1 MGSPEDNKDED
12 DEAKLLYEFLA
23 AKHGFQPKDSTP
35 DDADDKTTTT
45 TTTKTKTFEEWR
57 EERNQKKS
65 KKQMQEEQVRHRAM
79 TDYVRRTV
87 GQKKRDASTGPL
99 ARPFTCS
106 LILSHRSLIHL
117 LCSAR
122 APRCAHLLALLILE
136 LVGKRMIRCLKT
148 TWFCPTLRRILRLI
162 VRSR

>member
-65 KKQMQEEQVRHRAM
+65 KKQMQEEQVRYRAGSM
-79 TDYVRRTV
+79 GDYVRRTV
-87 GQKKRDASTGPL
+87 VQNRQESRCKYWAFCSSVHSFSHSLAPL
-99 ARPFTCS
+99 THS
-106 LILSHRSLIHL
+106 
-117 LCSAR
+117 
-122 APRCAHLLALLILE
+122 LALLA
-136 LVGKRMIRCLKT
+136 RHAA
-148 TWFCPTLRRILRLI
+148 LI
-162 VRSR
+162 CSHCSFSSSWERE